1 MPEIC
6 HIDCETRSGL
16 DIGDVGAH
24 AYVADSDYAL
34 LIVTYAFDNGPVLLW
49 EPWKGEPM
57 PADLRDAADDPTVLF
72 YAHSAQFE
80 RLTVNQVLHVPLERW
95 RCSMAQAYAHAL
107 PGALD
112 MLCRF
117 LGVEA
122 DKRKLADGKAL
133 IRKFCTPPFADPNEH
148 PAEWVDFLN
157 YAVQDVEA
165 ARECLRKM
173 PSANYPK
180 NKKELELWFLDQRIN
195 DRGFAVDVDMARIAM
210 RRLAAEKEELNDII
224 ATITKGAVT
233 KGTQSARLKKI
244 LEEEYG
250 VELPN
255 MRKDTLARLEG
266 IKGDALTL
274 LNIRRDLSRSSTSKY
289 ERLLAGNVNG
299 RMYGTAQYCGAGRT
313 RRWAGRG
320 FQPLN
325 LPRPSLKADAVL
337 LEVEALKAD
346 LPPLLY
352 GSEHDRCADAL
363 RSAIVAGPGKKLVVS
378 DWSSIEGRLNAWAA
392 GEQWV
397 LDAYAMGRDMYI
409 ETYKSSFGHRGEI
422 EKSDYRRQ
430 IGKVCLAG
438 DSLVLCETGWKRLDN
453 VTPEDRVWDGVEWA
467 EHRGLVYKGW
477 KPVVSVYGLSLT
489 PDHRVWSGAR
499 WETAAYLAAT
509 PESTYR
515 ALASAAGSLSLPAI
529 SAARKMDCAGSSC
542 SATVAGPNTW
552 LTRITSSKASRGAA
566 MRALRKPQRASVGL
580 SMPPRSLTQS
590 TGVVFWRVW
599 RRLSHGVR
607 ALVTKRI
614 RTTAGGVSRYALS
627 GARIK
632 RLFCA
637 TFRQWRGGTFPAST
651 WTASTTTKGT
661 NPATS
666 SSAADLLTA
675 ETAAPSLS
683 SLPTTRV
690 YDLSCVGSRRRFLAL
705 TAEGPL
711 LVHNCDL
718 SLGYEGG
725 TGALLTMSKTYGLDP
740 VDLAHGAR
748 AVATSQVLD
757 GAEWMWGWANDNG
770 QTHGLYEEI
779 FIGLQCAKIAWR
791 RSRPATVQMWKD
803 LRDAMFA
810 ALKSRGETFS
820 VAKCKMM
827 CTGAVLA
834 IKLPSGGLILYANP
848 RISRIK
854 QLNADGEPDEEIK
867 TRVAVTCSS
876 PHGGRQ
882 VLYGGKVDENIC
894 QALGR
899 EILVGA
905 MPRAE
910 AAGYEIVLH
919 VYDEIAAEVDEDSP
933 LDHHH
938 LSALICEPPWW
949 GPDIPLAAEGFT
961 TKRYKK
967 D

>member
-16 DIGDVGAH
+16 DISAVGAH
-24 AYVADSDYAL
+24 AYVADSDYVL
-34 LIVTYAFDNGPVLLW
+34 MIVTYAFDNGPVLLW
-49 EPWKGEPM
+49 EPWKGTQM
-57 PADLRDAADDPTVLF
+57 PVDLREAADDPGVLF
-72 YAHSAQFE
+72 YAHNAQFE
-80 RLTVNQVLHVPLERW
+80 RLTVNQMLNVPLERW

-112 MLCRF
+112 ALCRF

-148 PAEWVDFLN
+148 PGEWADFLN
-157 YAVQDVEA
+157 YAIQDVEA

-173 PSANYPK
+173 PSVNYPK

-210 RRLAAEKEELNDII
+210 RRLAAEKEELNGII
-224 ATITKGAVT
+224 ATLTNGAVT
-233 KGTQSARLKKI
+233 KGTQGARLKKI

-255 MRKDTLARLEG
+255 MQKDTLARLEG

-325 LPRPSLKADAVL
+325 LPRPSMKADAVL

-409 ETYKSSFGHRGEI
+409 ETYKSSFGHKGEI

-430 IGKVCLAG
+430 HGKV
-438 DSLVLCETGWKRLDN
+438 LD
-453 VTPEDRVWDGVEWA
+453 
-467 EHRGLVYKGW
+467 
-477 KPVVSVYGLSLT
+477 
-489 PDHRVWSGAR
+489 
-499 WETAAYLAAT
+499 
-509 PESTYR
+509 
-515 ALASAAGSLSLPAI
+515 
-529 SAARKMDCAGSSC
+529 
-542 SATVAGPNTW
+542 
-552 LTRITSSKASRGAA
+552 
-566 MRALRKPQRASVGL
+566 L
-580 SMPPRSLTQS
+580 SM
-590 TGVVFWRVW
+590 
-599 RRLSHGVR
+599 
-607 ALVTKRI
+607 
-614 RTTAGGVSRYALS
+614 
-627 GARIK
+627 
-632 RLFCA
+632 
-637 TFRQWRGGTFPAST
+637 
-651 WTASTTTKGT
+651 
-661 NPATS
+661 
-666 SSAADLLTA
+666 
-675 ETAAPSLS
+675 
-683 SLPTTRV
+683 
-690 YDLSCVGSRRRFLAL
+690 
-705 TAEGPL
+705 
-711 LVHNCDL
+711 
-718 SLGYEGG
+718 GYEGG
-725 TGALLTMSKTYGLDP
+725 TGALLTMSKTYGLAP

-770 QTHGLYEEI
+770 QTHGLDEEI

-810 ALKSRGETFS
+810 ALKSHGETFS

-882 VLYGGKVDENIC
+882 VLYSGKLAENLA
-894 QALGR
+894 QANSR
-899 EILVGA
+899 EILAGS
-905 MPRAE
+905 MPRVE